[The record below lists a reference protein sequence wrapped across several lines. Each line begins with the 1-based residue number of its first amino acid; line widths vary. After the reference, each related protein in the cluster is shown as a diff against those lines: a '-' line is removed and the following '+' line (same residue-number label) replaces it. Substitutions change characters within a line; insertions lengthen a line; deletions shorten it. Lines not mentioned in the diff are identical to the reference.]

1 MAERPS
7 PRQSSGM
14 SRNVAVLAEL
24 ATSSPAASVFCF
36 FELSIT
42 SNENVK
48 GKGVSDLPSSLVTL
62 A

>member
-1 MAERPS
+1 
-7 PRQSSGM
+7 M